1 MVFFDQPNQ
10 LAMRKLTTL
19 LILSVTFT
27 SSLFAQLGNDV
38 IYRFD
43 GEPLACSVSSISRDE
58 IRYKEASASSQN
70 RESSLEK
77 DRALLIFRENG
88 DFLLPYG
95 NNSVWVSGANAR
107 IHKIITKDHSIYPAL
122 FLEIEGNTIHYQD
135 YTNKTNQEVS
145 TDDVLIVI
153 RKDGSHQLFAP
164 TTQVVEALATLSQNM
179 EAYTSSK
186 GVHAEEVPEVNLVEL
201 TADEEAHF
209 IEIAE
214 TKAGDFGRYLG
225 IICDPR
231 DTPEDKLYSVNA
243 AVKLFISDS
252 AKIEVSS
259 TKSERKKYFTV
270 RDYLERLRILPY
282 DRVDI
287 TWMQA
292 NMVCGLRPGLDGK
305 YYGVI
310 AAQQLFK
317 GYLDNKV
324 VYQDITEKDV
334 EVVLTRYEVF
344 DEGEKQQKW
353 DVFLSNIGVQQTRD
367 K

>member
-1 MVFFDQPNQ
+1 MVKP
-10 LAMRKLTTL
+10 TIL
-19 LILSVTFT
+19 LVLFTTFT
-27 SSLFAQLGNDV
+27 SSLFAQMANDV
-38 IYRFD
+38 IYPFD
-43 GEPLACSVSSISRDE
+43 GEPLACLVASVSEDKIH
-58 IRYKEASASSQN
+58 YKNAPTSPQES
-70 RESSLEK
+70 ESSFEK
-77 DRALLIFRENG
+77 DQALLIFRENG

-95 NNSVWVSGANAR
+95 DNPTWVKGSNAR

-122 FLEIEGNTIHYQD
+122 FLEIDGTTIHYQD

-145 TDDVLIVI
+145 TDNVLLII
-153 RKDGSHQLFAP
+153 RKDGSHELFAP
-164 TTQVVEALATLSQNM
+164 TTEVVEALAVLSQNM

-186 GVHAEEVPEVNLVEL
+186 GVDAEEVPEVHLVEL
-201 TADEEAHF
+201 SADEEAHF

-231 DTPEDKLYSVNA
+231 DTPEDKLYSVDA
-243 AVKLFISDS
+243 AVKLFVSDS

-270 RDYLERLRILPY
+270 RDYLDRLRILPY

-292 NMVCGLRPGLDGK
+292 SMVCGLRPGLDGK

-317 GYLDNKV
+317 GYMDNKV
-324 VYQDITEKDV
+324 VYQDVTEKDV

-344 DEGEKQQKW
+344 DEGERQQKW
-353 DVFLSNIGVQQTRD
+353 DVFLSNIGVQQTRN